1 VISAQLE
8 AFMKNQDLHYDT
20 LLQVTEAVSQSKEP
34 EEVFQLTVDT
44 LKNAL
49 GAKGC
54 CLFLIDEQTQELGLA
69 ASTGLSREYLNKGPV
84 KHMGALKNSLENG
97 PLTIHNV
104 AEDPRIQYPEQA
116 VAEGIVSILSVP
128 VKMHGRVEG
137 IIRIYSAETWDFA
150 LKDVNLLQAVAQIA
164 GMAIDLG
171 RLYKGFDTSI
181 EILKPNHS

>member
-1 VISAQLE
+1 
-8 AFMKNQDLHYDT
+8 MKNPDMHYET
-20 LLQVTEAVSQSKEP
+20 LLKVTDAVSQSKAP
-34 EEVFQLTVDT
+34 EEVFRLTVET
-44 LKNAL
+44 LKTAL

-54 CLFLIDEQTQELGLA
+54 CLFLIDEKTQELGLA
-69 ASTGLSREYLNKGPV
+69 AASGLSQNYLQKGPI
-84 KHMGALKNSLENG
+84 KHIGSLKSSLENG

-104 AEDPRIQYPEQA
+104 ADDTRIQYPTEA

-128 VKMHGRVEG
+128 IKMHGRVEG

-171 RLYKGFDTSI
+171 RLYQGFETSI
-181 EILKPNHS
+181 EILKPN